1 MFGGR
6 RGEEGFLYKSSQSVA
21 VLQGRSLQQP
31 LLPFPITGSTNTRIS
46 VNAIL
51 LNEGWGVTK
60 LIALRM
66 DPHLEGLKCT
76 LRVRHYDFRQT
87 NGSTTYYCVDNIAI
101 SLRRLFT
108 VRKRLDKPLYAAIF
122 FRKGCSTSLKT
133 FMCE

>member
-1 MFGGR
+1 MARNHCSFYSSSVNYSSQSDWENKAGQLICEIFHFRRFGVLQLTSAKNTMFGGR

-51 LNEGWGVTK
+51 LNEGWGFTK

-66 DPHLEGLKCT
+66 DP
-76 LRVRHYDFRQT
+76 
-87 NGSTTYYCVDNIAI
+87 S
-101 SLRRLFT
+101 
-108 VRKRLDKPLYAAIF
+108 
-122 FRKGCSTSLKT
+122 
-133 FMCE
+133 